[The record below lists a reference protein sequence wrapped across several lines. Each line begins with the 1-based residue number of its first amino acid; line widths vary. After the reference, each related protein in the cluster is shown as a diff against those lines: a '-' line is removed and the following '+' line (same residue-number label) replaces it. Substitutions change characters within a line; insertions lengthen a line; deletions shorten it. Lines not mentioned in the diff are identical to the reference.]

1 MVDGFADLPFGDGP
15 FGIAPVE
22 YTTSASVIV
31 TTMTTADA
39 SADHAVSVHAVCEGA
54 GNVADATVAAIATL
68 IAAMD
73 GTTGIASTAVT
84 SIVDMAVRGISGH
97 MLVSVNA
104 DETIAI
110 QPRAGIDMLVSVN
123 ADETI
128 TIPPTAGIDG
138 AIDAGYGATILPTRT
153 IWDDVYRPDTTE
165 ASGFV
170 MRFRIAEATPLLTGV
185 APVASIE
192 SVADEN
198 GHYEVTLITGVTYR
212 VEEVSAFRRVGTTTL
227 YPPGTIYT
235 ITVPAGSTPVS
246 MPDVRTYEHATSG
259 FGYGPSGGEG

>member
-31 TTMTTADA
+31 TTMPTADA

-110 QPRAGIDMLVSVN
+110 QPR
-123 ADETI
+123 
-128 TIPPTAGIDG
+128 AGIDG

-246 MPDVRTYEHATSG
+246 MPDVRTYEHVASG

>member
-31 TTMTTADA
+31 TAMPTADA

-84 SIVDMAVRGISGH
+84 SIAAMDGTTGIASTAVTSIVDMAVRGISGH

-104 DETIAI
+104 
-110 QPRAGIDMLVSVN
+110 
-123 ADETI
+123 
-128 TIPPTAGIDG
+128 IDG
-138 AIDAGYGATILPTRT
+138 AIGAGYGATILPTRT

-185 APVASIE
+185 APTASIE
-192 SVADEN
+192 SVADEH

-212 VEEVSAFRRVGTTTL
+212 VEEVSAFRRVGTTTS
-227 YPPGTIYT
+227 YPPGTVYT
-235 ITVPAGSTPVS
+235 ITVPSGSTPVS

>member
-31 TTMTTADA
+31 TTMPTADA
-39 SADHAVSVHAVCEGA
+39 SADHAVSVHAVCEGT
-54 GNVADATVAAIATL
+54 GHVASATVAAIATL

-73 GTTGIASTAVT
+73 GTTGIAATAVT
-84 SIVDMAVRGISGH
+84 SIVDMAVSGISGH

-104 DETIAI
+104 DETITI
-110 QPRAGIDMLVSVN
+110 QPR
-123 ADETI
+123 
-128 TIPPTAGIDG
+128 AGIDG
-138 AIDAGYGATILPTRT
+138 AIDAGYGATALPTRT
-153 IWDDVYRPDTTE
+153 VWDDVYRPDTTE

-185 APVASIE
+185 APIASIE
-192 SVADEN
+192 SVADEH

-212 VEEVSAFRRVGTTTL
+212 VEEVSAFRRVGTTTS
-227 YPPGTIYT
+227 YPPGTVYT
-235 ITVPAGSTPVS
+235 ITVPAGSAPVS
-246 MPDVRTYEHATSG
+246 MPDVRTYEHVASG